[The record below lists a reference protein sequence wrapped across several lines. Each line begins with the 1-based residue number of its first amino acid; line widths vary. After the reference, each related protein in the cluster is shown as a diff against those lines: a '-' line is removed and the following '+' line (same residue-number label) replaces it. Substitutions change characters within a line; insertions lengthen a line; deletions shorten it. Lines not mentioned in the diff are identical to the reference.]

1 VATDLQSRVARSR
14 RIIKAS
20 WIGIVGNGALA
31 VLKLIVGFTAS
42 SLAVL
47 SDGIDSAVDI
57 LTSCVTLVAARI
69 TAKPPDIDHPYGHSR
84 AETIATKA
92 FSFVIFFAGAQLA
105 LTTLGRILNGGSS
118 PIPQAAAIYVTIVS
132 MLGKIA
138 LSWYKARLGKKLESQ
153 MLIADARNMRADI
166 VISAA
171 VLVGILTTIVLE
183 LPIVDSVTALAVSAW
198 IMWIAFKIFLDTN
211 TELMEGHT
219 ERETYQRIFD
229 AVEAVEGAVHPH
241 RARIRSLGNMYIVDL
256 DIEVDGDLSVRE
268 AHAIARRTEHRIKEV
283 VENVYDVL
291 VHVEPYGNVER
302 TERFGV
308 SQRKLDAEQDTG
320 RRP

>member
-1 VATDLQSRVARSR
+1 MATDLQSRVARSR

-20 WIGIVGNGALA
+20 WIGIVGNGVLA

-105 LTTLGRILNGGSS
+105 LTILGRILNGGSS

-171 VLVGILTTIVLE
+171 VLVGLLTTIVLE

-198 IMWIAFKIFLDTN
+198 IMWIAFKIFLETN

-229 AVEAVEGAVHPH
+229 AVEAVEGAGHPH

-256 DIEVDGDLSVRE
+256 DIEVDGELSVRE

-308 SQRKLDAEQDTG
+308 SQRKLDAEQGTG